1 MEIPASS
8 TMAEIYVQVHEETT
22 ISTTLHIPK
31 VW

>member
-8 TMAEIYVQVHEETT
+8 AMAEIYVQVHEQTT
-22 ISTTLHIPK
+22 ISMTLHIPK